1 MEPIL
6 HDGTPPL
13 AYTSSEVMASIY
25 VDPVGIAA
33 NVAASVLI
41 LYWSNHFLGAQ
52 TTRTAILGCVAAAIF
67 NAGFS
72 LYVQGILQRALFM
85 AINSFTVGLITVWVA
100 VQQQLSGLAAAA
112 ALAKTAKRKPDNM
125 DSDSVRE
132 HYFALWRGQPQIM
145 AYFDMVLQKERWKVA
160 LTNKAAAEAK
170 YNAHKAHHAILHP
183 SESEY
188 IVSKANLE
196 MLLHQVTEYEVTYTS
211 AQDRYAEIRKVYNDA
226 CIESVFKP
234 NTHSSH
240 YMKLNHAGSNTFHN
254 EVRKEFGELTYSV
267 IKDIAARMG
276 RGEIGETDLK
286 AAAAPAPAAEVIED
300 APAAAPKKQRAA
312 SASK

>member
-1 MEPIL
+1 
-6 HDGTPPL
+6 
-13 AYTSSEVMASIY
+13 
-25 VDPVGIAA
+25 VGLFA
-33 NVAASVLI
+33 NLAASVLI
-41 LYWSNHFLGAQ
+41 LYVSNRLLGAQ
-52 TTRTAILGCVAAAIF
+52 TTRAAILGCVAAALF
-67 NAGFS
+67 NTGFA

-85 AINSFTVGLITVWVA
+85 AINSFTVGLITVWAA
-100 VQQQLSGLAAAA
+100 VRQQASSFG
-112 ALAKTAKRKPDNM
+112 ALAKKAKGKSANM
-125 DSDSVRE
+125 DSNSVQE

-145 AYFDMVLQKERWKVA
+145 AFFDMVLQKERWKVA

-226 CIESVFKP
+226 CVECVFKP

-240 YMKLNHAGSNTFHN
+240 YMKLNHAGSNAFHN

-286 AAAAPAPAAEVIED
+286 AAAPAPAAEAIED
-300 APAAAPKKQRAA
+300 APAAVPKKQRAA